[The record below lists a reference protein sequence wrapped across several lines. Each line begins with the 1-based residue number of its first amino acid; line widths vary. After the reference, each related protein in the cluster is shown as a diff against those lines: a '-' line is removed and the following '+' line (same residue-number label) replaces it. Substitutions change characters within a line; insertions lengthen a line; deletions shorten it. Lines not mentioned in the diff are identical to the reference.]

1 MYRLPAGAEVLGEL
15 RTLVRDLHRKGFE
28 PDYLIVDYIGKMSHG
43 DDKMRYE
50 LGHAIVGLEALA
62 QEFNLCV
69 VTAQQLNRLGTQAE
83 IADLTHIAEAAALTH
98 TAETILIYA
107 QNKDERQHK
116 LARLQIAKNR
126 HHKHGFAIA
135 IAQNYECGQFALD
148 SCPCDDEYQALRD
161 DTGKESENRR
171 RHQIEHQGS
180 SD

>member
-1 MYRLPAGAEVLGEL
+1 M
-15 RTLVRDLHRKGFE
+15 
-28 PDYLIVDYIGKMSHG
+28 IVDYIGKMSSG

-107 QNKDERQHK
+107 QNKDERLHK
-116 LARLQIAKNR
+116 LARLQIAKNFGTTSMGSQSPSPR
-126 HHKHGFAIA
+126 TTNADSSLSTVARATTSTKHCATVWGRKRKPATT
-135 IAQNYECGQFALD
+135 
-148 SCPCDDEYQALRD
+148 P
-161 DTGKESENRR
+161 NRAPR
-171 RHQIEHQGS
+171 IG
-180 SD
+180 